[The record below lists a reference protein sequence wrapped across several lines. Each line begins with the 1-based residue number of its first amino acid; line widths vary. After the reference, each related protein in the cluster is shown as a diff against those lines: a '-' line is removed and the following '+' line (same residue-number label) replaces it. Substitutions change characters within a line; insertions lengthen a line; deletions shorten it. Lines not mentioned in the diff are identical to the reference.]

1 MIGHKIK
8 GVEGI
13 YNHHDYREEKS
24 HAAAAL
30 AGLIESILRWQE
42 GAPVEGLILKKRSFL
57 AFFPITTPTHRGTC
71 IPRSLSDRDAEFLTF
86 DHHLHV

>member
-30 AGLIESILRWQE
+30 AGLIESILRDDDC
-42 GAPVEGLILKKRSFL
+42 KKVRRL
-57 AFFPITTPTHRGTC
+57 RG
-71 IPRSLSDRDAEFLTF
+71 
-86 DHHLHV
+86 